1 MSEAVSKDAAEA
13 FGQPEHEPTQPWQ
26 IKLMAIIV
34 EASKAGL
41 FSWREWVACLSREIK
56 RAPQDAQEGESAA
69 YYRQVLAAFNTILVD
84 KGVLDAAA
92 LEQRTRDWLEA
103 VRRTPFGHAVSLD
116 RLDHDHD
123 HHDDDHHDHH
133 GHDHHHDHG
142 DHHHDHPADIV
153 GIRELIKICPPLAP
167 A

>member
-1 MSEAVSKDAAEA
+1 MSEAVSDGAAEE
-13 FGQPEHEPTQPWQ
+13 FGEPEHEPTQPWQ

-34 EASKAGL
+34 EASKAGH
-41 FSWREWVACLSREIK
+41 FTWREWVACLSGEIK
-56 RAPQDAQEGESAA
+56 RAPQDENEGESAA
-69 YYRQVLAAFNTILVD
+69 YYRQVLAAFNAILVH
-84 KGVLDAAA
+84 KGVLDATA

-116 RLDHDHD
+116 RLDHDH
-123 HHDDDHHDHH
+123 
-133 GHDHHHDHG
+133 GHDHHHHHHHDHDHG

-153 GIRELIKICPPLAP
+153 GIREPVRICPPLAP

>member
-1 MSEAVSKDAAEA
+1 MREEVSKDAAEA
-13 FGQPEHEPTQPWQ
+13 FGEPEHEPTQPWQ

-41 FSWREWVACLSREIK
+41 FTWREWVACLSGEIK

-84 KGVLDAAA
+84 KGVLDATA

-123 HHDDDHHDHH
+123 HH
-133 GHDHHHDHG
+133 GHDHDHGHHHHD
-142 DHHHDHPADIV
+142 HDHPADIV
-153 GIRELIKICPPLAP
+153 GIREPVKICPPLTP